1 MEREEKKYEVLPG
14 VKTPDIKTI
23 LDAASDFTNPG
34 VDNVMIKGGDIRK
47 SLSTSGDSK
56 THIPSQEEIQ
66 NLQNLGDKVAA
77 DELRA
82 MEESRKKMDEIMQ
95 KVMAPESMKDL
106 RKAAAS
112 KIVSEEKRE
121 QLEKE
126 RAEIEAK
133 QAEED
138 AKNKAREERKLAQQ
152 KVLEETKQKKAEEES
167 KRKEEEIR
175 KQKEE
180 ELRKKKE
187 ALEKAAEIKKAEEK
201 KEAEKKA
208 AEEAKVAAQKA
219 AEDKKDDDYKAW
231 VKAKKEAEAKD
242 AAKKEAEAKNN
253 QKAEEEIRKQKE
265 EDLRKKKEATEKK
278 TSEGEGDSQ
287 TLDDFSEFL

>member
-121 QLEKE
+121 QLDKE

-133 QAEED
+133 QAEEE
-138 AKNKAREERKLAQQ
+138 AKNKAREESSLSRRFLKRLSRRRPKKRISEKKKRSESRRKKSSVRRRSLLRRLLRLRRPKRRRKLRR
-152 KVLEETKQKKAEEES
+152 KLPKKLRLLLRRPL
-167 KRKEEEIR
+167 KIR
-175 KQKEE
+175 KTM
-180 ELRKKKE
+180 
-187 ALEKAAEIKKAEEK
+187 I
-201 KEAEKKA
+201 
-208 AEEAKVAAQKA
+208 
-219 AEDKKDDDYKAW
+219 
-231 VKAKKEAEAKD
+231 
-242 AAKKEAEAKNN
+242 
-253 QKAEEEIRKQKE
+253 IR
-265 EDLRKKKEATEKK
+265 L
-278 TSEGEGDSQ
+278 G
-287 TLDDFSEFL
+287 